1 MALKTTYTKADLREL
16 VFYYA
21 DHSSAHYNYG
31 GTPLSDHPLVNGTQG
46 RNYNYTAWMGNNQA
60 RTIFQYRTTQLV
72 LADNSTTPTIRTI
85 SPVDFGVS
93 SGNPPAEWTGTS
105 NIIPDYPNS
114 SSNQQPVTLTSSHY
128 MGGGNTYYRLQYAKP
143 SNFTMVIKKMFTT
156 PNIFSQPHD
165 TVLGNTIFN
174 SSYATNLLNSVQKLV
189 NGPDFVNYNLERLGG
204 TGRSNGNWAEG
215 YFTMM
220 PVIDNIIEQYAST
233 VNKNKMEI
241 YFNLFKRVDL
251 EKVNIL
257 VYFIT
262 SENYYNATQYYSSD
276 PVWPD
281 NRYSLYYVTEIDKIS
296 NAMNK
301 LDWYKSQH
309 LKNYLKSLNTYLNEK
324 FNKLKQDLNHSVIYS
339 KGIQSYNTA
348 KSVITSIR

>member
-21 DHSSAHYNYG
+21 DHSPLHYNYG

-46 RNYNYTAWMGNNQA
+46 SNYNYTAWMGNGQA
-60 RTIFQYRTTQLV
+60 RTIFQYQTTQRV
-72 LADNSTTPTIRTI
+72 LADNSTMPTIRTI

-105 NIIPDYPNS
+105 NIIPYSPG
-114 SSNQQPVTLTSSHY
+114 SSNNQPRTLVSGDYFGH
-128 MGGGNTYYRLQYAKP
+128 GNTYYRLQYAKP
-143 SNFTMVIKKMFTT
+143 SNFTMVIKKIFTT

-165 TVLGNTIFN
+165 TSLGSTIFN
-174 SSYATNLLNSVQKLV
+174 SSYATNLLNSIQRLV

-262 SENYYNATQYYSSD
+262 SENDYNANND
-276 PVWPD
+276 PIWPD
-281 NRYSLYYVTEIDKIS
+281 NHYGLYYVTEIDKIS

-309 LKNYLKSLNTYLNEK
+309 LNILNSYLNEK
-324 FNKLKQDLNHSVIYS
+324 FNKLKQDLNHSVIYT
-339 KGIQSYNTA
+339 KGIQNYNTA
-348 KSVITSIR
+348 KSTITSIR